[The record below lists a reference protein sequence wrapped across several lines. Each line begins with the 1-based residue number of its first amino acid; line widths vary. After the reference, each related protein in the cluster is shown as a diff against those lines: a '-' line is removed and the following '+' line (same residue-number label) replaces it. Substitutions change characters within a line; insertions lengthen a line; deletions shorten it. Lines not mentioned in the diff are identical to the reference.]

1 MVNQRSPETETILTP
16 TPRLARAEK
25 RRLSEARL
33 AEGATAWHAPEVLSF
48 SAWLGKLRSEA
59 LMAGAT
65 DPVSAS
71 QARMLWQQVID
82 TDVFVG
88 EPRVH
93 ALAESAD

>member
-1 MVNQRSPETETILTP
+1 MILTP
-16 TPRLARAEK
+16 TARLARAEK
-25 RRLSEARL
+25 RRLSQARL

-48 SAWLGKLRSEA
+48 SAWLGKLRSDA
-59 LMAGAT
+59 LMAGEV
-65 DPVSAS
+65 DRVPVSAL

-93 ALAESAD
+93 ALAESAG